1 MERILNKVEKD
12 SPDIA
17 LEKNPQCLL
26 SNSEKNPQCLLCS
39 NTEINESMKMLKT
52 LTKSDLIKI
61 IQTKNDVLVQYA
73 NWVETLKSEKE
84 RESK

>member
-1 MERILNKVEKD
+1 
-12 SPDIA
+12 
-17 LEKNPQCLL
+17 
-26 SNSEKNPQCLLCS
+26 
-39 NTEINESMKMLKT
+39 MKMLKT